1 MKAIIDKA
9 IPYIQ
14 GVLEPF
20 FDVEYLPGKEID
32 RAKAADADVLLI
44 RTRTHCNEAL
54 LSGSKVKLVAT
65 ATIGCDHIDMPWC
78 QKAGIKV
85 VNAPGCNSS
94 AVMEYFFTAIYKL
107 AEMKDIDLLGQT
119 IGVVGVGH
127 VGSKVANMAEELGF
141 RVLRNDP
148 PRMAAEGPKGF
159 VELDYLLKHSDI
171 VTIHIPLE
179 NNLDFA
185 GDHFFDSMKDGAIF
199 VNASRG
205 EVIVEEA
212 FLRNRPRFAGVV
224 MDVWRHEPD
233 ITPAMLE
240 AADIATPH
248 IAGYSMQGKINGT
261 TAVVRA
267 TGEFFDI
274 PELKEFSLPSAEKPF
289 SLTRYDI
296 MADDAALRSA
306 PESFESLRSNYNYR

>member
-14 GVLEPF
+14 GVLEPY

-54 LSGSKVKLVAT
+54 LEGSKVKLVAT

-78 QKAGIKV
+78 EKAGIKV

-107 AEMKDIDLLGQT
+107 AEMKGIDLLGHT

-127 VGSKVANMAEELGF
+127 VGSKVANMGEHLGF
-141 RVLRNDP
+141 KVLRNDP
-148 PRMAAEGPKGF
+148 PRMAKEGPKGF
-159 VELDYLLKHSDI
+159 TDLDTLLKRSDI

-185 GDHFFDSMKDGAIF
+185 GDHFFDSMKNGAIF

-205 EVIVEEA
+205 EVVVEES

-274 PELKEFSLPSAEKPF
+274 PELKAFSLPSAEKPF

-296 MADDAALRSA
+296 MADDAALRA
-306 PESFESLRSNYNYR
+306 NPGSFEALRSNYNYR

>member
-20 FDVEYLPGKEID
+20 FDVEYLPGKDID
-32 RAKAADADVLLI
+32 RTKAADADVLLI

-78 QKAGIKV
+78 REAGIKV

-107 AEMKDIDLLGQT
+107 AEMKGYDLLGQT

-159 VELDYLLKHSDI
+159 VDLDTLLKHSDI

-205 EVIVEEA
+205 EVIVEES
-212 FLRNRPRFAGVV
+212 FHRNRPRFAGV
-224 MDVWRHEPD
+224 
-233 ITPAMLE
+233 
-240 AADIATPH
+240 
-248 IAGYSMQGKINGT
+248 
-261 TAVVRA
+261 
-267 TGEFFDI
+267 
-274 PELKEFSLPSAEKPF
+274 
-289 SLTRYDI
+289 
-296 MADDAALRSA
+296 
-306 PESFESLRSNYNYR
+306 

>member
-20 FDVEYLPGKEID
+20 FDVEYLPGKDID

-107 AEMKDIDLLGQT
+107 AEMKGIDLLGQT

-127 VGSKVANMAEELGF
+127 VGSKVADMAEELGF

-159 VELDYLLKHSDI
+159 VDLDTLLKNSDI
-171 VTIHIPLE
+171 VTIRIPLE

-185 GDHFFDSMKDGAIF
+185 GDHFFDSMKNGAIF

>member
-9 IPYIQ
+9 IPYIE

-20 FDVEYLPGKEID
+20 FDVEYLPGKDID
-32 RAKAADADVLLI
+32 RAKAANADVLLI
-44 RTRTHCNEAL
+44 RTRTHCNESL
-54 LSGSKVKLVAT
+54 LSGSSVKLVAT

-78 QKAGIKV
+78 RKAGIKV

-94 AVMEYFFTAIYKL
+94 AVMEYFYVAIHRL
-107 AEMKDIDLLGQT
+107 AEMKGLDIAGKT

-127 VGSKVANMAEELGF
+127 VGSKVAAKGEELGF
-141 RVLRNDP
+141 KVLRNDP
-148 PRMAAEGPKGF
+148 PRMAAEGPEGF
-159 VELDYLLKHSDI
+159 VELDRLLAESDI

-185 GDHFFDSMKDGAIF
+185 SYSFFDRMKDGAVF

-205 EVIVEEA
+205 EVIVEDA
-212 FLRNRPRFAGVV
+212 FLKNRARFAGVV

-233 ITPAMLE
+233 ITPAMLA

-267 TGEFFDI
+267 TGEFFGI
-274 PELKEFSLPSAEKPF
+274 PQLQAFSLPSAEKPF

-296 MADDAALRSA
+296 MADDRALRSA
-306 PESFESLRSNYNYR
+306 PESFEALRSHYNYR

>member
-1 MKAIIDKA
+1 
-9 IPYIQ
+9 
-14 GVLEPF
+14 
-20 FDVEYLPGKEID
+20 
-32 RAKAADADVLLI
+32 
-44 RTRTHCNEAL
+44 
-54 LSGSKVKLVAT
+54 
-65 ATIGCDHIDMPWC
+65 
-78 QKAGIKV
+78 
-85 VNAPGCNSS
+85 
-94 AVMEYFFTAIYKL
+94 
-107 AEMKDIDLLGQT
+107 
-119 IGVVGVGH
+119 
-127 VGSKVANMAEELGF
+127 
-141 RVLRNDP
+141 
-148 PRMAAEGPKGF
+148 MAAEGPEGF
-159 VELDYLLKHSDI
+159 TDLDTLLRESDI

-185 GDHFFDSMKDGAIF
+185 SDHFFDSMKDGAIF

-233 ITPAMLE
+233 ITPAMLA

-267 TGEFFDI
+267 TGEYFGI
-274 PELKEFSLPSAEKPF
+274 PELKAFSLPSAEKPF

-296 MADDAALRSA
+296 MADDRALRAA
-306 PESFESLRSNYNYR
+306 PSDFESLRSHYNYR